1 MKNCNVGMLL
11 TRPIGENI
19 MCIVCVSVPAGGE
32 DSIEIT
38 FGICG
43 VHRTE
48 LQ

>member
-1 MKNCNVGMLL
+1 MNNCIVGMLF

-19 MCIVCVSVPAGGE
+19 LCIVCVSVSAGGE
-32 DSIEIT
+32 DSLETT